1 MSSTTATDPSGGTW
15 SSHEFTADLSHLVFT
30 DEVTTER
37 ENLLISPELRVDQIH
52 LHFPGSGGSLFY
64 WIFSFRWQGEQWHGQ
79 LHESRHRDL
88 LVTQARAVMAG
99 FLPFSRFKAT
109 AAEVRA
115 EQRDYTTDDLRGFG
129 RRHRMETLGW

>member
-1 MSSTTATDPSGGTW
+1 MSITATDPSGVTW
-15 SSHEFTADLSHLVFT
+15 SSHEFTADLSHLVF
-30 DEVTTER
+30 DEEVEADR
-37 ENLLISPELRVDQIH
+37 ENLVLSHELRVDETH
-52 LHFPGSGGSLFY
+52 LHFAGSGGSLFY

-115 EQRDYTTDDLRGFG
+115 EQQDYTTDDLRGFG
-129 RRHRMETLGW
+129 RRYRLAKLGW